1 MDQQPMTQMPEP
13 PVKPK
18 NPLSNYFRQPK
29 IYLKLPSKGKFYPDG
44 SLDKSGID
52 EYPVYAMTAKDELMF
67 KTPDALMNG
76 SATVEVIRSCV
87 PAIQDPWNMPSIDI
101 DAILIAI
108 RIATYGENM
117 ELTVECPSCDHLNDY
132 IVDLLKYLDKAS
144 NFNFESSIHIGP
156 LKINIRPYSYKEI
169 TKAALKTIEQ
179 NKIIDIVN
187 NETLSDEE
195 KIEQFGKSFVKLT
208 SMTVEVIAGCIES
221 IETPEGVVSDQ
232 NMILEF
238 INNSSSEVFNTLN
251 DHIVSMKEKIA
262 LGAHDAECKECGHKF
277 SVEITMDQTN
287 FFETGSQRSLEKRS

>member
-1 MDQQPMTQMPEP
+1 MDQQPMTQMPEA
-13 PVKPK
+13 PVKPT
-18 NPLSNYFRQPK
+18 NPLSTYFRQPK
-29 IYLKLPSKGKFYPDG
+29 VYLKLPSKGRFYSAG

-101 DAILIAI
+101 DAVLIAI

-117 ELTVECPSCDHLNDY
+117 ELAVECPSCDHLNDY
-132 IVDLLKYLDKAS
+132 IIDLLRYLDKAS
-144 NFNFESSIHIGP
+144 NFDFVSSIAIGP
-156 LKINIRPYSYKEI
+156 LTVNIRPYSYREI
-169 TKAALKTIEQ
+169 TKTALKTIEQ
-179 NKIIDIVN
+179 NRIIDIVN
-187 NETLSDEE
+187 NDNLSDEE

-221 IETPEGVVSDQ
+221 IDTPDGRVEDQ
-232 NMILEF
+232 TMILEF
-238 INNSSSEVFNTLN
+238 INNSSSEVFNTIN
-251 DHIVSMKEKIA
+251 DHIVLMKEKIA

-287 FFETGSQRSLEKRS
+287 FFAKGSHRSLEKRS